1 MALQSD
7 LLSVFLAMNNITDNG
22 DRYMADNV
30 AAKIKAYILT
40 LSTSTTDTGTAP
52 AGAYTGKGSG
62 KMTINDSSLAQDLYS
77 TFVNCN
83 DNNDLAKRMAADIDK
98 ACSANNTVSE
108 TTTGTVTTS
117 SGSSPFSGTAQG
129 KFSGS
134 KATIESKL
142 KSCFSAMDSMSSGGN
157 EYFAKEMAEAIDTY
171 LKAGSISVT
180 LKPPFVSGSGAGKLV

>member
-7 LLSVFLAMNNITDNG
+7 LLSVFLAMNNITENG

-40 LSTSTTDTGTAP
+40 LSTSTTDSGTAP

-62 KMTINDSSLAQDLYS
+62 KMTIDDSSLADVLYS

-98 ACSANNTVSE
+98 ACSANNTVTE

-117 SGSSPFSGTAQG
+117 SGSIPFSGTAQG

-134 KATIESKL
+134 KATIENKL